1 MARTP
6 QQQTL
11 PLRLVGEGGR
21 TEDWRIDDQTREVG
35 RRGLAAAR
43 AALAAA
49 ARRSEERATSAGR
62 AA

>member
-1 MARTP
+1 MVRAP

-11 PLRLVGEGGR
+11 PLRLVGEEGR
-21 TEDWRIDDQTREVG
+21 AEDWHIDDQTREVG

-49 ARRSEERATSAGR
+49 ARRSEERATGAGR

>member
-1 MARTP
+1 MVRAP

-11 PLRLVGEGGR
+11 PLRLVGEDGR
-21 TEDWRIDDQTREVG
+21 AEDWRIDDQTREVG

-49 ARRSEERATSAGR
+49 ARRSEERATGAGR